1 MFDVSFQYTY
11 LKTNYKN
18 YIDFIPTPT
27 GLERADL
34 SDSRFPNA
42 PKHQLTITPKI
53 TLPVPEAW
61 GTISALANFYYQS
74 SVAFDPANRINGI
87 AQRGTTVDGY
97 GKLDLRMDWRNIA
110 GSNFSLAAY
119 ARNVTNK
126 KYVTGSANQLSSRSE
141 EHTSELQ
148 SLMRIS
154 YAVFCL
160 KQKKKDR
167 LNTHHPS
174 KTRQP
179 NHQLTQQTHTIP

>member
-119 ARNVTNK
+119 AR
-126 KYVTGSANQLSSRSE
+126 RSE
-141 EHTSELQ
+141 EHTSDIKTI
-148 SLMRIS
+148 MPNT
-154 YAVFCL
+154 YAAFCS
-160 KQKKKDR
+160 KKKQ
-167 LNTHHPS
+167 N
-174 KTRQP
+174 
-179 NHQLTQQTHTIP
+179 

>member
-1 MFDVSFQYTY
+1 MLTDMMFFIFFFKQKTAYEMRISDWSSDVCSS
-11 LKTNYKN
+11 
-18 YIDFIPTPT
+18 
-27 GLERADL
+27 DL
-34 SDSRFPNA
+34 
-42 PKHQLTITPKI
+42 ITPKI

-126 KYVTGSANQLSSRSE
+126 KYVTGSANQLSSFGTLAYTYSE
-141 EHTSELQ
+141 PRLDRKST
-148 SLMRIS
+148 
-154 YAVFCL
+154 
-160 KQKKKDR
+160 R
-167 LNTHHPS
+167 LNS
-174 KTRQP
+174 SQ
-179 NHQLTQQTHTIP
+179 

>member
-1 MFDVSFQYTY
+1 MIRRPPRSTRTHTRFPYTS
-11 LKTNYKN
+11 L
-18 YIDFIPTPT
+18 FRS
-27 GLERADL
+27 RADL

-110 GSNFSLAAY
+110 GSNFKIGRASC
-119 ARNVTNK
+119 RERGRR
-126 KYVTGSANQLSSRSE
+126 YV
-141 EHTSELQ
+141 
-148 SLMRIS
+148 
-154 YAVFCL
+154 
-160 KQKKKDR
+160 
-167 LNTHHPS
+167 
-174 KTRQP
+174 
-179 NHQLTQQTHTIP
+179 

>member
-110 GSNFSLAAY
+110 GSNFS
-119 ARNVTNK
+119 
-126 KYVTGSANQLSSRSE
+126 RSE

-160 KQKKKDR
+160 KKKTKR
-167 LNTHHPS
+167 CAISN
-174 KTRQP
+174 
-179 NHQLTQQTHTIP
+179 

>member
-1 MFDVSFQYTY
+1 MATTETKTY
-11 LKTNYKN
+11 VHT
-18 YIDFIPTPT
+18 
-27 GLERADL
+27 L
-34 SDSRFPNA
+34 SLHDALPIY
-42 PKHQLTITPKI
+42 QWTITPKI

-126 KYVTGSANQLSSRSE
+126 NYVTGSANQLRSFGTLAYTYSEPRLIGGELTRSE
-141 EHTSELQ
+141 ASCVGKRWF
-148 SLMRIS
+148 SK
-154 YAVFCL
+154 L
-160 KQKKKDR
+160 KFRWTQYQKK
-167 LNTHHPS
+167 
-174 KTRQP
+174 
-179 NHQLTQQTHTIP
+179 

>member
-1 MFDVSFQYTY
+1 MTPSFPTRRSADLRWEIGGWKLRANVDLFYDYYKYIQRLVLLPTVPAATFTTNAAKGDIKGVDVEFVVAPSDMFDVSFQYTY

-61 GTISALANFYYQS
+61 GTIS
-74 SVAFDPANRINGI
+74 
-87 AQRGTTVDGY
+87 
-97 GKLDLRMDWRNIA
+97 
-110 GSNFSLAAY
+110 
-119 ARNVTNK
+119 
-126 KYVTGSANQLSSRSE
+126 RSE

-148 SLMRIS
+148 SLMRNS
-154 YAVFCL
+154 YAA
-160 KQKKKDR
+160 
-167 LNTHHPS
+167 
-174 KTRQP
+174 
-179 NHQLTQQTHTIP
+179 I

>member
-1 MFDVSFQYTY
+1 MTLLYFCCDLFFFFFKQKTAYEMRISDWSSDVCSSD

-97 GKLDLRMDWRNIA
+97 GKLDLRMDWRNKIGRA
-110 GSNFSLAAY
+110 Q
-119 ARNVTNK
+119 V
-126 KYVTGSANQLSSRSE
+126 
-141 EHTSELQ
+141 
-148 SLMRIS
+148 
-154 YAVFCL
+154 
-160 KQKKKDR
+160 
-167 LNTHHPS
+167 
-174 KTRQP
+174 
-179 NHQLTQQTHTIP
+179 

>member
-1 MFDVSFQYTY
+1 MIRRPPRSTRTHTRFPYTS
-11 LKTNYKN
+11 L
-18 YIDFIPTPT
+18 FRS
-27 GLERADL
+27 RADL

-74 SVAFDPANRINGI
+74 SVALDPANRINGI

-110 GSNFSLAAY
+110 GSSFSLAAY

-126 KYVTGSANQLSSRSE
+126 KYVTGSANQDRKS
-141 EHTSELQ
+141 T
-148 SLMRIS
+148 
-154 YAVFCL
+154 
-160 KQKKKDR
+160 R
-167 LNTHHPS
+167 LNSSH
-174 KTRQP
+174 
-179 NHQLTQQTHTIP
+179 